1 MSINRAFWLGYLMG
15 AISVIAGATGATIIY
30 YLSVI
35 GG

>member
-15 AISVIAGATGATIIY
+15 AISVIAGATGAMAVY
-30 YLSVI
+30 YLTVI